1 MPELAATIL
10 AQRSIMRSFF
20 KFMAAN
26 VAGAVILVLF
36 ALAWL
41 WLDSRR
47 IKDDFFSER
56 KGTLSS
62 STPSQTPGDAFDH
75 SGLVRLESDSGLAV
89 RFRVLRAKDASEPLP
104 VLLVLGGHRTGSR
117 AVELVGDPGPFAMVM
132 LDYPYDGPQ
141 SIHGL
146 AKTLRYLPRIRSALL
161 DIPPAISLT
170 VDWLQQ
176 QPWAD
181 AERIVMIGVS
191 LGAPFA
197 ATAADLDQRLSA
209 LWLAHGAADNRLWLQ
224 ANLARRIEGELLQ
237 SLAATVLIWIANG
250 PTFDTAARVSA
261 MSPRPV
267 LIIGA
272 RADERT
278 PAGQTEQLYAAASEP
293 KSLRWTEGM
302 HIEPGRRGV
311 IDALLAIAREQ
322 LATDIDQ
329 QARGAGE

>member
-1 MPELAATIL
+1 
-10 AQRSIMRSFF
+10 MRSFF
-20 KFMAAN
+20 KLTAATI
-26 VAGAVILVLF
+26 AGAVILVAI

-47 IKDDFFSER
+47 LKDDYFAER
-56 KGTLSS
+56 KGVLSS
-62 STPSQTPGDAFDH
+62 SMATPAPGDAAGEP
-75 SGLVRLESDSGLAV
+75 GLISLESDSGLAV
-89 RFRVLRAKDASEPLP
+89 RFRVLRAEGASEPLP

-146 AKTLRYLPRIRSALL
+146 AEILRYLPRIRRALL

-170 VDWLQQ
+170 VDWLLQ

-181 AERIVMIGVS
+181 KERIVMIGVS

-197 ATAADLDQRLSA
+197 ATAAALDQRLAA

-224 ANLARRIEGELLQ
+224 ANLARRIEGEMLQ

-261 MSPRPV
+261 VSPRPV
-267 LIIGA
+267 LVIGA

-278 PAGQTEQLYAAASEP
+278 PSGQTERLFAAANEP
-293 KSLRWTEGM
+293 KSLRWTDGM
-302 HIEPGRRGV
+302 HIEPGRREV

-322 LATDIDQ
+322 FANDFAPRAQGD
-329 QARGAGE
+329 GE